1 MKKFPKKIEAVI
13 FDMDGVLVDTMRYH
27 VLAWQLACKRLGIR
41 ISGPEVY
48 AREGEKYEVSGR
60 DFLMKRYKNPT
71 KSQIR
76 DIIKVRKG
84 ILKKIVK
91 PRLFPGVRS
100 LVSILY
106 KKELKL
112 ALVTG
117 TLCKEVSKLLPKDV
131 LSKINVVISGESV
144 TRGKP
149 HPDPYLCAL
158 RNLKVSHRCAI
169 VIENAPYGVKSAK
182 KAGIFTIALT
192 TSLPRGRL
200 KGSDIILKSIPEV
213 SKLLKKRILE

>member
-1 MKKFPKKIEAVI
+1 MKKFPKEIKAVI

-27 VLAWQLACKRLGIR
+27 VRAWQLACKRLGIK

-60 DFLMKRYKNPT
+60 DFLAKKYKNPT

-76 DIIKVRKG
+76 DIIKVRKR
-84 ILKKIVK
+84 ILKRIVK

-100 LVSILY
+100 LVKLLA
-106 KKELKL
+106 KNELKMG
-112 ALVTG
+112 LVTG

-131 LSKINVVISGESV
+131 LSKIRVIVSGESV

-149 HPDPYLCAL
+149 HPDPYICAM
-158 RNLKVSHRCAI
+158 RNLRVSRRHSI
-169 VIENAPYGVKSAK
+169 VVENAPYGVKSAK

-192 TSLPRGRL
+192 TSLPKSRL
-200 KGSDIILKSIPEV
+200 KGADLILESIPEV
-213 SKLLKKRILE
+213 SKLLKKKVLK